1 MRKLNRILF
10 VFILLLGFFTQSFSQ
25 DGLTP
30 IVMIEH
36 SPVKDQGMTGTCWSF
51 ATLSLLESE
60 AIKNGYTDLNISEM
74 YIVRNIYIEKA
85 RNYILRQGK
94 CNFAEGAM
102 GHDVIFGI
110 AKYGAM
116 TEEAYSGLKS
126 GKTYHN
132 HSILIVNLKNYL
144 DKILE
149 NIPISNNWEAGY
161 IKILDDFLGKPPEK
175 FTYRG
180 IEYTPKEFAEKVLNF
195 NPDNYINITSF
206 THHPFYQPFIL
217 EVPDN
222 FSGGAYYNV
231 PLDEFMEIARNAV
244 LSGYS
249 VLWDADVSNE
259 NFKMDLGYA
268 MQWKTFSNNGVDPD
282 ADEIMCTQEQRQ
294 FLFENLTTQDD
305 HLMQFVGLEKSKSGK
320 LFYYTKN
327 SWGEIGKFKGYL
339 KVSEAYFAMNT
350 IAIILN
356 KNALTYD
363 MKVKLGLK

>member
-1 MRKLNRILF
+1 MKKLNRIILF
-10 VFILLLGFFTQSFSQ
+10 VFLLFTFITQGFTQ

-30 IVMIEH
+30 VVMIEH
-36 SPVKDQGMTGTCWSF
+36 SSVKDQGMTGTCWSF
-51 ATLSLLESE
+51 GTLSLLESE
-60 AIKNGYTDLNISEM
+60 AIKNGHKNLNLSEM

-102 GHDVIFGI
+102 GHDVISGI

-116 TEEAYSGLKS
+116 TEEAYSGLKA

-132 HSILIVNLKNYL
+132 HSVLVVNLKNYL
-144 DKILE
+144 DKILT
-149 NIPISNNWEAGY
+149 NIPIPLDWEKGY
-161 IKILDDFLGKPPEK
+161 IKILDDFLGKPPEI
-175 FTYRG
+175 FTYEG
-180 IEYTPKEFAEKVLNF
+180 VEYTPKEFAEKVLNF

-231 PLDEFMEIARNAV
+231 PLDEFMDITRNAV

-249 VLWDADVSNE
+249 VLWDADVSND
-259 NFKMDLGYA
+259 NFKMEMGYA
-268 MQWKTFSNNGVDPD
+268 MQWKIEPKGNIEPD
-282 ADEIMCTQEQRQ
+282 AEEFMCDQKYRQ
-294 FLFENLTTQDD
+294 NLFENLTTQDD
-305 HLMQFVGLEKSKSGK
+305 HLMQFVGIEKSQTGK

-327 SWGEIGKFKGYL
+327 SWGEIGRFRGYL
-339 KVSEAYFAMNT
+339 KVSESYFALNT
-350 IAIILN
+350 IAVILN
-356 KNALTYD
+356 KNALNED
-363 MKVKLGLK
+363 IKSKLGLK

>member
-1 MRKLNRILF
+1 MKRINRFTLI
-10 VFILLLGFFTQSFSQ
+10 FILLFTFLSQ
-25 DGLTP
+25 VFAQEELTP
-30 IVMIEH
+30 VIMLDY

-60 AIKNGYTDLNISEM
+60 AIKNGFTDLNISEM

-85 RNYILRQGK
+85 RNYLLRQGK

-102 GHDVIFGI
+102 GHDVISGI

-116 TEEAYSGLKS
+116 PEEVYSGLKPGS
-126 GKTYHN
+126 KMHN
-132 HSILIVNLKNYL
+132 HSVLVKNLKNYL
-144 DKILE
+144 DKLLS
-149 NIPISNNWEAGY
+149 NIPIPLDWEKGY

-175 FTYRG
+175 FIYKG
-180 IEYTPKEFAEKVLNF
+180 VEYTPREFAEKVLNF

-206 THHPFYQPFIL
+206 THHPFYKPFIL

-231 PLDEFMEIARNAV
+231 PLNELLDITRNAV

-249 VLWDADVSNE
+249 VLWDADVSNDY
-259 NFKMDLGYA
+259 FKMDVGYA
-268 MQWKTFSNNGVDPD
+268 MQWKTLPNGNVDPE
-282 ADEIMCTQEQRQ
+282 AEEFMCDQSYRQ
-294 FLFENLTTQDD
+294 NLFENLTTQDD
-305 HLMQFVGLEKSKSGK
+305 HLMQFVGLEKTKSGK

-327 SWGEIGKFKGYL
+327 SWGLTGKFKGFL
-339 KVSEAYFAMNT
+339 KVSEAYFALNT

-356 KNALTYD
+356 KDALSD
-363 MKVKLGLK
+363 EMKIKLGLK